1 MYRLAL
7 QSLLHGFCGFIG
19 EGKEPMCVITIIGAN
34 DQMVIGSKDV
44 DCRLDFNKLKKLIKD
59 K

>member
-1 MYRLAL
+1 L
-7 QSLLHGFCGFIG
+7 QSLLHGFGGFIG

-44 DCRLDFNKLKKLIKD
+44 DCRLDFNKLKKLIKN